1 MWCNSSAHKVKI
13 MCRNFPLQFN
23 VICICRNTQDHSIF
37 TAALA
42 TILPNLG
49 GPKHS
54 QRLVTKVMRSILQS
68 ASFTRWRRLE
78 TWVGSLYD
86 ISTRLVAPFLFCAA
100 APGVSGDPFF
110 NHPLPFSDYYI
121 TCHNPQWSC
130 PPFLMGY
137 PLSPPYQHVH
147 GYLIRT
153 LTKFFIFYCSL
164 AIRVDGSKSKQ
175 STYNN
180 PFRAR

>member
-1 MWCNSSAHKVKI
+1 MWCNSSAQKVKI

-78 TWVGSLYD
+78 TRIATSLCVRLTAKWLRESAALLGLEMWQKPNSYGNAKRQD
-86 ISTRLVAPFLFCAA
+86 LERSGLSTISLEHYLHSSSFVLRHLV
-100 APGVSGDPFF
+100 
-110 NHPLPFSDYYI
+110 
-121 TCHNPQWSC
+121 
-130 PPFLMGY
+130 
-137 PLSPPYQHVH
+137 
-147 GYLIRT
+147 
-153 LTKFFIFYCSL
+153 
-164 AIRVDGSKSKQ
+164 
-175 STYNN
+175 
-180 PFRAR
+180 